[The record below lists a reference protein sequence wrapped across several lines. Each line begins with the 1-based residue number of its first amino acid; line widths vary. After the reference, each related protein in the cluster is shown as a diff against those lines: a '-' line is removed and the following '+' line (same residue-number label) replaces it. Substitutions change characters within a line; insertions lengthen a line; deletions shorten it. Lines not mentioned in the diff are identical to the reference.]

1 MPQQQGHM
9 ESFIT
14 LATVTRHR
22 VSRFVSVESDRP
34 WPDHQQD
41 VSHGRSAPGKTI
53 FSRSCLKKFIMAN
66 CQGKMILCHLI
77 KSQSVKCLG

>member
-9 ESFIT
+9 KSFIT
-14 LATVTRHR
+14 LATGTRHR
-22 VSRFVSVESDRP
+22 VSRFISVESDRP

-53 FSRSCLKKFIMAN
+53 FSRVCAEKFY
-66 CQGKMILCHLI
+66 
-77 KSQSVKCLG
+77 